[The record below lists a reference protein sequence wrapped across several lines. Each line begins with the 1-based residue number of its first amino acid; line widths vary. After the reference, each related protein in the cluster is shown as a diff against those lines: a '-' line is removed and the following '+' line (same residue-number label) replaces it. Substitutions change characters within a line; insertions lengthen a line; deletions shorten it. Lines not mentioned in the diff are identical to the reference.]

1 MADSRT
7 PRSADGLGSSSPAP
21 AVTRAAAVLD
31 ALAEAPSGR
40 LTLSDLSREL
50 GIPKSSTSNL
60 LLALEEARLITR
72 EGADFSL
79 GRKLVELGAAY
90 LSRLDEV
97 QEFYKFCEQAPT
109 LSGETV
115 RIAMIDGDHI
125 IYLARYEGH
134 PAVRLTSNIG
144 DKMPLSL
151 SAVGKVL
158 LAQLHDHDIEEMFPD
173 DVELPVMTPKSLRSA
188 AELKSQVL
196 AIRKQGYAL
205 EDEEST
211 LGVVCLAVPVPTHG
225 AHGPSLGL
233 SVTAL
238 KATFSEEQAALM
250 VKELKELAHSLGN
263 PMG

>member
-1 MADSRT
+1 
-7 PRSADGLGSSSPAP
+7 
-21 AVTRAAAVLD
+21 
-31 ALAEAPSGR
+31 
-40 LTLSDLSREL
+40 
-50 GIPKSSTSNL
+50 
-60 LLALEEARLITR
+60 
-72 EGADFSL
+72 
-79 GRKLVELGAAY
+79 
-90 LSRLDEV
+90 
-97 QEFYKFCEQAPT
+97 
-109 LSGETV
+109 
-115 RIAMIDGDHI
+115 
-125 IYLARYEGH
+125 
-134 PAVRLTSNIG
+134 
-144 DKMPLSL
+144 
-151 SAVGKVL
+151 
-158 LAQLHDHDIEEMFPD
+158 MFPD

-188 AELKSQVL
+188 AELKAQVA

>member
-7 PRSADGLGSSSPAP
+7 PRSAEGLGSSSPAP

-60 LLALEEARLITR
+60 LMALEEARLITR

-158 LAQLHDHDIEEMFPD
+158 LAQLHDHDIEAMFPD
-173 DVELPVMTPKSLRSA
+173 DAELPVMTPKSLRSA
-188 AELKSQVL
+188 AELKAQVA

>member
-7 PRSADGLGSSSPAP
+7 SRSAEGLGSSSPAP
-21 AVTRAAAVLD
+21 AVTRAAAVMD
-31 ALAEAPSGR
+31 ALAAAPSGR

-188 AELKSQVL
+188 AELKAQVA